1 MATTQ
6 SDIDALETAIKSGA
20 KKVKFRDRETEY
32 RDLSEMKQIL
42 ADMKAEM
49 TGSKRP
55 TPFFSS
61 YGRGY
66 K

>member
-1 MATTQ
+1 MATVNQ
-6 SDIDALETAIKSGA
+6 ADIDALELAIRSGA
-20 KKVKFRDRETEY
+20 KKVKYRDRETEY

-55 TPFFSS
+55 SSFFSS

-66 K
+66 